1 MGRVT
6 DEIYRREGEKLTR
19 YTIED
24 ESYEDEYGSIH
35 VSYVPYRYDGNK
47 RHRLSPETM
56 NLGWL
61 DARSYITLRE
71 RKTCEHCG
79 STCLEQEQVPDGT
92 PSESS
97 GQPA

>member
-1 MGRVT
+1 VGKVT
-6 DEIYRREGEKLTR
+6 DEIHRREGIKLTR

-35 VSYVPYRYDGNK
+35 VSYVPYRHDGK
-47 RHRLSPETM
+47 SKQRLSPETM
-56 NLGWL
+56 NLGWI
-61 DARSYITLRE
+61 DARSYITLGKY
-71 RKTCEHCG
+71 KTCEHCG
-79 STCLEQEQVPDGT
+79 STFLEKEQAPDGT